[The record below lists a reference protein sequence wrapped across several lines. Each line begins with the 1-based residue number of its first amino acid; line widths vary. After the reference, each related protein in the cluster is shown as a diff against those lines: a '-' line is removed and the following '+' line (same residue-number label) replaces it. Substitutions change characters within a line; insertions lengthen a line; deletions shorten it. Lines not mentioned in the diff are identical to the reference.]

1 MARKLSRRSLAM
13 YVATQLVSKK
23 RAKVVKELAAYLV
36 ETRRTK
42 ELTLIVRDINFYL
55 SEVGITSATVI
66 SAFDLSA
73 ETKKAIE
80 KFIAEKT
87 KSTEVA
93 LETEVDPTV
102 LGGVRI
108 AVPGYELNQTIA
120 HQLTVL
126 KTRFKKA

>member
-13 YVATQLVSKK
+13 YVASQLVTKHRSK
-23 RAKVVKELAAYLV
+23 VIKELAAYLV

-42 ELTLIVRDINFYL
+42 ELTLIVRDVNYYL
-55 SEVGITSATVI
+55 SEVGITSATVT

-80 KFIAEKT
+80 KFIAQKT

-93 LETEVDPTV
+93 VETKVDPSV

-108 AVPGYELNQTIA
+108 DLPGYELNQTIA
-120 HQLTVL
+120 HHLTVL